1 MTDRA
6 EQEDSPLKFPCEF
19 PIKVMGRDE
28 GGFDAHVRTIVDRNV
43 GPPDVLE
50 VRRRES
56 RNDRFVSVTVTVRAT
71 SRVQLDTL
79 YRELTADPR
88 ILFVL

>member
-1 MTDRA
+1 MTDGP
-6 EQEDSPLKFPCEF
+6 EQEESPLRFPCEF
-19 PIKVMGRDE
+19 PIKIMGREAED
-28 GGFDAHVRTIVDRNV
+28 FDAHVRAIVDRNI
-43 GPPDVLE
+43 GPPDLLE
-50 VRRRES
+50 FRRRES
-56 RNDRFVSVTVTVRAT
+56 RNDRFVSITATVRAT

>member
-1 MTDRA
+1 MSADSDK
-6 EQEDSPLKFPCEF
+6 EDSPLKFPCEF
-19 PIKVMGRDE
+19 PIKIMGREAAD
-28 GGFDAHVRTIVDRNV
+28 FDMHVRAIVDRNV

-50 VRRRES
+50 FRRRES
-56 RNDRFVSVTVTVRAT
+56 RNDRFVSITVTIRAT

-79 YRELTADPR
+79 YRELSGDPR

>member
-1 MTDRA
+1 MS
-6 EQEDSPLKFPCEF
+6 ENEDSPLKFPCEF

-28 GGFDAHVRTIVDRNV
+28 GDFDAHVRAIVERNV
-43 GPPDVLE
+43 GPPDVLGFK
-50 VRRRES
+50 RRES
-56 RNDRFVSVTVTVRAT
+56 RHDRFVSITANIRAT

-79 YRELTADPR
+79 YRELSGDAR

>member
-1 MTDRA
+1 MTEETGTD
-6 EQEDSPLKFPCEF
+6 ESPLQFPCEF
-19 PIKVMGRDE
+19 PIKIMGREALD
-28 GGFDAHVRTIVDRNV
+28 FDAHVRAIVDRNI
-43 GPPDVLE
+43 GPPDLLDF
-50 VRRRES
+50 RRRES
-56 RNDRFVSVTVTVRAT
+56 RNDRYVSLTVTVRAT